1 MDNDGISAKKRKIFG
16 LESNVFFLG
25 LVSLFNDFSSEMMY
39 SVMPGFLTTV
49 LGAPPVFVGF
59 IEGFADALA
68 SVFKIYFGWLSD
80 KLKKRK
86 ILAVT
91 GYSISVSTRWFLAL
105 VGNFWQVFLLR
116 AIDRTGKG
124 LRDSPRD
131 ALIFESVGRAE
142 AGKSFGY
149 HRAMDTIGGA
159 LGPLTAVILMPMIM
173 NDYRLLFRISFV
185 FGLLA
190 VLTFVFV
197 RDVKKQDAPGVAVV
211 PSPVIKPFSFSL
223 KEYSGLFKEY
233 LAAVFIFG
241 LGLMPLPLMLLKSN
255 EVGLNGFSIPLM
267 YFVNNLSFVI
277 FAIPAGKLADRIGD
291 KKVIAFGFLAAI
303 FSYLNLALFS
313 TPWSVVLGFVAFGLY
328 SAMTDGV
335 QRALAAKLV
344 ADDKL
349 ASGQGYLNSAVGI
362 SSLMAG
368 IIGGTIWTQFG
379 SSAAFLYGAVLMI
392 CGLVIFI
399 HLNTRHDGRNGISRL
414 MFWYRAFF
422 AHREP

>member
-1 MDNDGISAKKRKIFG
+1 MSDDSETPKERKIFG
-16 LESNVFFLG
+16 LRPNVFFLG

-68 SVFKIYFGWLSD
+68 SIFKIYFGWLSD

-86 ILAVT
+86 ILAVS

-116 AIDRTGKG
+116 AIDRVGKG

-142 AGKSFGY
+142 AGRSFGY
-149 HRAMDTIGGA
+149 HRAMDTVGGA
-159 LGPLTAVILMPMIM
+159 LGPLTAVFLMPLIM

-185 FGLLA
+185 FGILA

-197 RDVKKQDAPGVAVV
+197 KDVKKTVPENPAPPA
-211 PSPVIKPFSFSL
+211 KPFSFSL
-223 KEYSGLFKEY
+223 KGYSLVFKEY
-233 LAAVFIFG
+233 IAAVFIFG
-241 LGLMPLPLMLLKSN
+241 LGLMPLPLMLLKSQ
-255 EVGLNGFSIPLM
+255 EVGLGGFSIPLM
-267 YFVNNLSFVI
+267 YFINNLSFVL

-313 TPWSVVLGFVAFGLY
+313 SPWSLVIGFATFGLY
-328 SAMTDGV
+328 SALTDGV

-344 ADDKL
+344 SDDSL
-349 ASGQGYLNSAVGI
+349 ASGQGYLNAAVGI

-368 IIGGTIWTQFG
+368 LIGGILWTRFG
-379 SSAAFLYGAVLMI
+379 SSPALLYGAFMMTV
-392 CGLVIFI
+392 GLVIFI
-399 HLNTRHDGRNGISRL
+399 HLNTRHEGQSEISRL
-414 MFWYRAFF
+414 RFWYRRFF
-422 AHREP
+422 AIREP

>member
-1 MDNDGISAKKRKIFG
+1 MTEDGKPGSEKKIFG
-16 LESNVFFLG
+16 LRPNVFFLG

-86 ILAVT
+86 ILAVS
-91 GYSISVSTRWFLAL
+91 GYSLSVSTRWFLAL
-105 VGNFWQVFLLR
+105 VGNFWQVFFLR
-116 AIDRTGKG
+116 AIDRVGKG

-142 AGKSFGY
+142 AGRSFGY
-149 HRAMDTIGGA
+149 HRAMDTVGGA
-159 LGPLTAVILMPMIM
+159 LGPLTAVFLMPLIM

-197 RDVKKQDAPGVAVV
+197 KDVKKNVPENPAPPA
-211 PSPVIKPFSFSL
+211 KPFSFSL
-223 KEYSGLFKEY
+223 SGYSTVFKEY

-241 LGLMPLPLMLLKSN
+241 LGLMPLPLMLLKSQD
-255 EVGLNGFSIPLM
+255 VGLNGFSIPLM
-267 YFVNNLSFVI
+267 YFVNNLSFVL

-291 KKVIAFGFLAAI
+291 KKVIALGFLAAI
-303 FSYLNLALFS
+303 FSYLNLAFFS
-313 TPWSVVLGFVAFGLY
+313 SPWSVVAGFATFGLY
-328 SAMTDGV
+328 SALTDGV

-344 ADDKL
+344 PDDML
-349 ASGQGYLNSAVGI
+349 ASGQGYLNAAVGI
-362 SSLMAG
+362 SSLLAG
-368 IIGGTIWTQFG
+368 LTGGILWTQLG
-379 SSAAFLYGAVLMI
+379 SSAALLYGTVMMSA
-392 CGLVIFI
+392 GLAIFI
-399 HLNTRHDGRNGISRL
+399 HLNTRHDGQSGIPRL
-414 MFWYRAFF
+414 MFWYRRFF
-422 AHREP
+422 AVREP